1 MISKNRHFNSPA
13 MAQAAA
19 SLSSL
24 FAPPMGAEGGAD
36 PANYALADARRAEM
50 NNLGRLMDYTTDPN
64 FQQEIFDRMGQ
75 ATGRWNPA
83 NGYYGVNMSNETSR
97 VNNAA
102 DNARALAER
111 QMIEEATTQ
120 RLGIPD
126 VNARYKVDSEAAVSG
141 SNNLRDNQTKAITT
155 LLGPLDPGQ
164 VRPEVAAD
172 LMGLLEMPAIGPAA
186 GAPKVLSE
194 TEQAAAERQRL
205 IEAGVLTDDML
216 LDDFLGQRAPVQG
229 VGPDGKTGAFL
240 SPGAAIRTGAQPL
253 PKDSGP
259 GVSMTM
265 PDGTVV
271 QVGNK
276 PMTGEQQRGVNYAA
290 TAAQMLTPLDELGD
304 TLTGLSGKLSEGVPV
319 VGNYAQSEEYQR
331 ARVLG
336 ERFVQSVLRN
346 ESGAATPADEVAK
359 YQATLLPQPGDK
371 PGTVQYK
378 SWLRKV
384 AVSAMESGFT
394 GDQVKAKITA
404 AIAAGPPPEVAAPE
418 QNAPAAS
425 SETAAQVYATN
436 PQTGQRLVLRNGAW
450 EPAQ

>member
-126 VNARYKVDSEAAVSG
+126 VNARYKVDREATVSG

-259 GVSMTM
+259 SMSVTL

-271 QVGNK
+271 QQGGKALTEGQSKDSVYFTRASGAIPKLDQYGEALTQITGRIGSATEQAGGNAIK
-276 PMTGEQQRGVNYAA
+276 SREYQLAEQAGLEFLQAVLRKDTGAA
-290 TAAQMLTPLDELGD
+290 ITKE
-304 TLTGLSGKLSEGVPV
+304 E
-319 VGNYAQSEEYQR
+319 QSEYG
-331 ARVLG
+331 RV
-336 ERFVQSVLRN
+336 
-346 ESGAATPADEVAK
+346 
-359 YQATLLPQPGDK
+359 YLPQPFDSPELLDQKKASRARALAAIRLGLPPDAIINAERA
-371 PGTVQYK
+371 GVDL
-378 SWLRKV
+378 S
-384 AVSAMESGFT
+384 VSAMPT
-394 GDQVKAKITA
+394 
-404 AIAAGPPPEVAAPE
+404 E
-418 QNAPAAS
+418 QTAPAAPAQ
-425 SETAAQVYATN
+425 AAAPVYATN
-436 PQTGQRLVLRNGAW
+436 PQTGERLVLRNGNW